1 MLFYRVT
8 TYKVDVISALRKK
21 LKEPS
26 SLTISTEPSNDNDS
40 NKEALNINKV
50 LPTIIELKWDINYVQ
65 TLFAQ
70 ARQKVLQ
77 KILESTSITKKCTK
91 F

>member
-1 MLFYRVT
+1 MLFYCVT

-21 LKEPS
+21 PS

-77 KILESTSITKKCTK
+77 KILESISITKKCTK